1 MLVPFLIMLRE
12 GIEAALIVGIIASYL
27 RQTGRGEWMPA
38 VWIGVFLAAAL
49 ALFVGGGLELV
60 SAEFPQKQ
68 QELFEGLVGLLAV
81 IILSSMV
88 FWMRKVARSIKHEL
102 HESLDAA
109 LAGSKNQTYALIG
122 MVFFAVA
129 REGLETVF
137 FLLAIFQQ
145 SEGAGAPVGALLGLI
160 IAVGVG
166 VAIYKGSMR
175 LNLSRFFRWTGL
187 FILVV
192 AAGILANSVQALHEA
207 GLWNHFQTVVF
218 DISAILPMDG
228 PTGSVLAGMFGYQ
241 DAPTVSVLTV
251 YLAYLA
257 FALVLFFLPQP
268 RVVSLPTRPA
278 HEHGHTSSVT
288 NK

>member
-27 RQTGRGEWMPA
+27 KQTGRGEWMPA
-38 VWIGVFLAAAL
+38 VWIGVFLAVAL

-68 QELFEGLVGLLAV
+68 QELFEGIVGLLAV
-81 IILSSMV
+81 AILSSMV
-88 FWMRKVARSIKHEL
+88 FWMRKVARSIKHAL

-109 LAGSKNQTYALIG
+109 LAGSKNQTYALIA

-137 FLLAIFQQ
+137 FLLAVFQQ
-145 SEGAGAPVGALLGLI
+145 SEGASAPLGALLGLI
-160 IAVGVG
+160 LAVAVGF
-166 VAIYKGSMR
+166 AIYSGSMR
-175 LNLSRFFRWTGL
+175 LNLSLFFRWTGL

-207 GLWNHFQTVVF
+207 GVWNHMQTVVF
-218 DISAILPMDG
+218 DISATLPMDG

-241 DAPTVSVLTV
+241 DAPTISTLS
-251 YLAYLA
+251 AYLIYLI
-257 FALVLFFLPQP
+257 FALVLFFMPHA

-278 HEHGHTSSVT
+278 HSHPSSAT
-288 NK
+288 NE

>member
-49 ALFVGGGLELV
+49 ALFVGGGLEMV

-68 QELFEGLVGLLAV
+68 QELFEGVVGLVAV
-81 IILSSMV
+81 GILSSMV
-88 FWMRKVARSIKHEL
+88 FWMRKVARSIKHSL
-102 HESLDAA
+102 HMSLDAA
-109 LAGSKNQTYALIG
+109 LAGSKNQTYALIA

-137 FLLAIFQQ
+137 FLLAVFQQ
-145 SEGAGAPVGALLGLI
+145 SEGPGAPLGALLGLI
-160 IAVGVG
+160 IAIAVGF
-166 VAIYKGSMR
+166 AIYSGSMR
-175 LNLSRFFRWTGL
+175 LNLSLFFRWTGL

-207 GLWNHFQTVVF
+207 GIWNHLQTVVF
-218 DISAILPMDG
+218 DFSATLPMDG

-241 DAPTVSVLTV
+241 DAPTISTLSVYV
-251 YLAYLA
+251 IYLVV
-257 FALVLFFLPQP
+257 ALVLFFMPGAP
-268 RVVSLPTRPA
+268 VVSLPTRPA
-278 HEHGHTSSVT
+278 HRHPSSAT
-288 NK
+288 NE